1 MFWKF
6 LSVVAAL
13 GALAWAITLLM
24 GGQIILKGW
33 VDGLFFLC
41 IAVDFIWKGLWGDQQ

>member
-1 MFWKF
+1 MLWKF

-33 VDGLFFLC
+33 VHSLFFLWL
-41 IAVDFIWKGLWGDQQ
+41 AVDFIWKGPWGDQQ